1 MRLVTAGP
9 VAADGTLRGLLE
21 IDLKP
26 GWKTYWRDPGEA
38 GVPPSLDVAKSE
50 NVTGAEIGFPAP
62 ERHDDGYGPWA
73 GYGAS
78 VSLPVTFTLAE
89 AGKPWRLRADAF
101 LGICQTICVPVQ
113 ASFSLSSEQRDDA
126 EDEAAVDAAFKTL
139 PSAASP
145 GFGIV
150 KSEREGDRI
159 AFSAKLPAG
168 ADKPELF
175 LDGLGKFTF
184 EDMNSAMSADGW
196 RFAVRV
202 AAEPK
207 EKAAAV
213 LPYTLKAGDK
223 AVSGTLTL
231 P

>member
-1 MRLVTAGP
+1 MRLITAGP
-9 VAADGTLRGLLE
+9 AADDGSLRGILE

-38 GVPPSLDVAKSE
+38 GVPPSLDVSKSE
-50 NVTGAEIGFPAP
+50 NVGGAEIAFPAP

-78 VSLPVTFTLAE
+78 VSLPVTFRIADTA
-89 AGKPWRLRADAF
+89 KPWRLQADAF

-113 ASFSLSSEQRDDA
+113 ASFALSSDQRDDA
-126 EDEAAVDAAFKTL
+126 EDKAAVEAAFKAL
-139 PSAASP
+139 PMAASAA
-145 GFGIV
+145 FGIV
-150 KSEREGDRI
+150 KGEREGNRI
-159 AFSAKLPAG
+159 VFTATLTDG
-168 ADKPELF
+168 AEKPELF
-175 LDGLGKFTF
+175 LDGLGQFTF
-184 EDMNSAMSADGW
+184 EDFTSAKSPDGW

-207 EKAAAV
+207 DKKTLA
-213 LPYTLKAGDK
+213 LPYTLKAGDR
-223 AVSGTLTL
+223 AVSGTVTL